1 MHAAI
6 AAAKKARV
14 RVSVVS
20 LAAEVHVARRARAAA
35 RPPAVCKPGGD
46 AIQVASRLV
55 RQAAEETGGS
65 YGVSLDAEHLEQ
77 LLMAHAPP
85 PPALA
90 DETASSLVL
99 MGFPQRSGGAA
110 ARAAVMFA
118 AGAVG
123 GEYVCPRCKAR
134 CAELP
139 GACSACRMTLVSS
152 PQLARSYHHLF
163 PAPPFA
169 EERAGGG
176 ATPSARCFG
185 CRVSLGSEARG
196 VRLRCGR
203 CGAAFC
209 FECDLYVH
217 ERLHNCPRCC
227 CCVPCT
233 ASGE

>member
-35 RPPAVCKPGGD
+35 RPPAVCKPEGA
-46 AIQVASRLV
+46 AIQVASRLL

-110 ARAAVMFA
+110 HIRMAPLVADSNSLASRPAQ
-118 AGAVG
+118 
-123 GEYVCPRCKAR
+123 KALR
-134 CAELP
+134 RRR
-139 GACSACRMTLVSS
+139 GR
-152 PQLARSYHHLF
+152 R
-163 PAPPFA
+163 
-169 EERAGGG
+169 
-176 ATPSARCFG
+176 
-185 CRVSLGSEARG
+185 SEAM
-196 VRLRCGR
+196 RLRKRGGR
-203 CGAAFC
+203 ATRPQQSRA
-209 FECDLYVH
+209 
-217 ERLHNCPRCC
+217 
-227 CCVPCT
+227 T
-233 ASGE
+233 